1 LPTNSKNGPRSRG
14 RTGKRFAHAKS
25 RVLTA
30 SQICDECGE
39 FMDMSLRWPDPMSPT
54 VDHIIPVN
62 QLEWDDPLNYDVDNL
77 VPCHLVCNQRRG
89 GKKKKVSTHPNSQ
102 NWLE

>member
-1 LPTNSKNGPRSRG
+1 MPTSSRNGPRSLG
-14 RTGKRFAHAKS
+14 RKGRRFEHAKA
-25 RVLTA
+25 RVLSA

-39 FMDMSLRWPDPMSPT
+39 FIDMKLKWPDPMSPT

-62 QLEWDDPLNYDVDNL
+62 QLEWDDPLTYDVTNL

-89 GKKKKVSTHPNSQ
+89 AKAKPAATHPNSRD
-102 NWLE
+102 WFS